1 MVSRGGAPWA
11 LLRWFVLPVVVV
23 LGGHGEK
30 KFTIWA
36 QTHFGILDL
45 AVLDLDLR
53 DKKEN

>member
-1 MVSRGGAPWA
+1 MVVDGDVAEETWRLPATP
-11 LLRWFVLPVVVV
+11 VLDCERE
-23 LGGHGEK
+23 G
-30 KFTIWA
+30 FTIWA